1 MITIITIYTLYHIS
15 EYTMIIVDIHI
26 HIIITMTIV
35 LPYSNRQDCDFAGAS
50 SGSWAALGALL
61 ATQGA
66 GSVEAL
72 FHSGSVSGE
81 HRPGKD
87 WGKTS
92 GNLGKPGNSREKRG
106 KT

>member
-1 MITIITIYTLYHIS
+1 
-15 EYTMIIVDIHI
+15 
-26 HIIITMTIV
+26 MTIV